1 MLTFLEELEKNNI
14 TISLEGKDLKV
25 NFENEIKEELI
36 AKIKTHKE
44 ELISFLKKVNVRSSY
59 KEIEAL
65 PQKEYYSISSAQRRL
80 WTLSQFEGV
89 SSSYNMPDTI
99 TLDGSY
105 DAEVFI
111 KAIESVVDRHE
122 VLRTVF
128 REVVIDG
135 EIEVCQFILDREEIG
150 FNIAYKD
157 YRKEANALH
166 LAQEYIIAD
175 SYKEFNLSEGPLLRV
190 SLLQISET
198 NYVLYYNMHHIITDG
213 WSMNILSR
221 DILAYYENY
230 QSGKTFDLPELTI
243 QYKDYSQWQLNQLL
257 TEEYKTHKAYW
268 RTKLS
273 GDLPILDL
281 PGMKLRPKL
290 KTNNGGSLKGYFD
303 NKDVKL
309 IRDYV
314 SKKEGTL
321 FTFLITSLKTLFY
334 RYTGQEDIIIGTPVA
349 GRDHTSLED
358 QIGFYVNT
366 LVLRDTIKGDES
378 FDTNY
383 ARINAN
389 LVENY
394 KHQMY
399 PFDNIVED
407 LGLKI
412 NTSRSAI
419 FDIIVVLQNAGE
431 THNDVKISNE
441 KGLIVEDLGE
451 IKNKFDIEFVF
462 YEFGESLG
470 LNINY
475 NKDLYDK
482 KMIEQ
487 MFYHFHNI
495 VLQLIHKNESS
506 ILSIDYLTVA
516 EKEELINN
524 FNATTSTYPSKQT
537 IAELFTLQ
545 VVKTP
550 DNTAIIFEGKQ
561 LTYKELDDISSQLSN
576 YLIEH
581 HVIKVEDFIGIDLQR
596 SEWSIISI
604 LAILKSGGAYVPID
618 ANYPQE
624 RIDYIK
630 SDTNCSVIIDEDF
643 LKEFEKNR
651 SAYATTKP
659 KVSVM
664 PFNLAYVMYT
674 SGSTGIP
681 KGVLVEQ
688 RNVIRL
694 VKETNYYN
702 FRVEDILLSTGAFSF
717 DATTFEY
724 WGTLLNGGSLVLCPQ
739 NTLLDTELLSKTIR
753 ENHVNVMWFTAGWL
767 SQLVDTKISLFSSLT
782 TILAGGDKLSPLHI
796 SKLKETYPELK
807 IINGYGPTEN
817 TTFSLTYEIGK
828 VQGDIPIGY
837 PINNSTAYIL
847 DENRSLVPKGV
858 IGEIYLGGEGLS
870 RGYLNDEALTSIKFI
885 ANPFQQRSRLYATG
899 DLGRLMSDG
908 AIEFMGRKD
917 DQVKIRGHRIEL
929 GEIETTLNNIKEIEH
944 AVVSYLE
951 EYGLVAY
958 YKSNEDILLDDIRNH
973 LTKIL
978 PSYMIPTYYIQL
990 EEIPLTKNGKVDR
1003 KSLPLPDTSIQN
1015 NATIYVAPRDILE
1028 TKIVA
1033 IWEDVL
1039 KKENISI
1046 TDDFFE
1052 LGGHSLKMMRLVNAY
1067 HKEFNVKLKLEKLFA
1082 NNILQTHAVLIRE
1095 ADNRLDL
1102 SIPKVEERKS
1112 YPISDAQRR
1121 LWIASQFK
1129 GVSAA
1134 YNISGDF
1141 QLAGNYD
1148 ITIFTKAI
1156 ESVIDRHETLR
1167 TVFRE
1172 VEGNVHQFILDRT
1185 TLGFEIDYQ
1194 DFKNEDN
1201 PIAIASAYINDDS
1214 SREFNLSEGPLVRI
1228 SLLKISEENHI
1239 LYFNMHHIISDGW
1252 SMNVLSKD
1260 ILSYYEHY
1268 NDGSALNLLELRI
1281 QYKDYSLWQL
1291 AQLETDEYGNHKE
1304 YWENKLSGE
1313 LTLLS
1318 LPGMKS
1324 RPRVMT
1330 NSGKNLRTYITKDK
1344 VKSINDYVKV
1354 NGGTLFTFLIASVKI
1369 LLYKYTGE
1377 EDIIIGSPTAGREH
1391 AELENQ
1397 IGFYVNT
1404 LTLRDQVN
1412 GKENFDWNYTQIKNN
1427 LLESYE
1433 HQVYPFNRLVEDL
1446 NLERD
1451 ISRGT
1456 IFDVFVHLNNTT
1468 EFNFTEEIE
1477 RTDKLFVKDLGDV
1490 ISLFDIEFAFQEVGE
1505 YLSLDIIYNPDLYDG
1520 EIIERIFYHYDNIIK
1535 FALKNNDIS
1544 ISDFDY
1550 LLDVEREK
1558 LLNEFNNAEITQV
1571 NNKTVIDLFEEQ
1583 AITRPNDIAIVFEK
1597 NELTYKE
1604 LDEKSNQLVHY
1615 LAKENGL
1622 KQGEL
1627 VGIKLERN
1635 EWAIVS
1641 ILAVLKSG
1649 AVYVPIDTNNPIERI
1664 DYILKDS
1671 SCSIVI
1677 DSVLI
1682 NRFKDLN
1689 ENFEKNKLENNIALN
1704 DLAYIIY
1711 TSGSIGKPKGVE
1723 ISHASFIDYVSTFK
1737 SYFKVTSKD
1746 SILQQASLSFDTSI
1760 EEIFPILISGGMLV
1774 IHKDKTDFKALFNLC
1789 QEKRITILSTNPYVL
1804 QYLNENYKSYT
1815 LSLREVISG
1824 GDVLTMNQ
1832 INNLYDIFNVYNT
1845 YGPTESTVC
1854 STYYKVKGGEKNV
1867 PIGRPILNRQIYIL
1881 DKESTQLTALGAVGE
1896 ICITGKGLAKG
1907 YLNNE
1912 ELTQEKFIKNPFV
1925 KNGRLYRTGD
1935 CGKWLADGN
1944 LVFVGRIDNQI
1955 KIRGHR
1961 IELGEIENTL
1971 LSFEG
1976 IKNAAVIATDNAVSH
1991 EKELWAYI
1999 TSDYEISRSDIQ
2011 NHLLLSLPNYMS
2023 PSKIFRLEELPLT
2036 SNGKVDKKELL
2047 RVENAELASGEAY
2060 IAPRGKIEDAL
2071 ASIWSELLHKDKG
2084 EIGID
2089 DGFFNVGGNSLKII
2103 ALKTQ
2108 IEKILHQDIS
2118 VAILFQNTTIR
2129 QQAEFF
2135 DTTFSSNFEA
2145 KFEGSRPQDF
2155 NTTNENRDIAII
2167 GMSIKT
2173 PGARTISEYWNLL
2186 EKGQEP
2192 SYRFTEEE
2200 LLASGVSRSL
2210 INNKNYV
2217 RSGFYLKDRNF
2228 FDASFFGY
2236 MPSEAQLLDPQ
2247 TRLLHEVVWSALE
2260 DSGYNPLNYRGL
2272 IGLYAG
2278 NKANLGWQAYNLL
2291 AENSG
2296 KIDGYTASYLQDKDF
2311 ANSLIAYKLNLKGAV
2326 NTVNTACSTSLVAI
2340 HHAAKSLLSG
2350 ENDLAVAGGV
2360 SLQIGR
2366 KEGYIY
2372 QEGMISS
2379 PDGHTR
2385 SFDVLASGTVES
2397 EGAGVVVLKKL
2408 DKAIAD
2414 GDNILAIL
2422 KGSAIN
2428 NDGNRKVGYTAPSVD
2443 GQIEVIKKAQQF
2455 SQVDP
2460 RTISY
2465 IETHGT
2471 ATKLG
2476 DVIEFEALRQVFG
2489 NTGDKYCGLGS
2500 VKSNIGHLDT
2510 AAGVAGLI
2518 KTVLCLQHQ
2527 KLAPSLHFNTPN
2539 PELRYENSNL
2549 YINDTLSP
2557 WISSY
2562 DGPRRAGVSSFGIG
2576 GTNAHIILEEYSIQ
2590 DEVLKTDKPQI
2601 FTLSAK
2607 TATALERSI
2616 VELQSFLQEKESVNL
2631 SNAAWTLQ
2639 SGRTTFKH
2647 RMSFTASDRATAI
2660 ERLEQGSYFRN
2671 QIHGDVK
2678 KKVVFMFSGQGSQYV
2693 NMGKDLYASQEVFRE
2708 TLDECFSIAEQI
2720 SGNRYKEI
2728 LFSEDAN
2735 LIHETQNTQPIL
2747 FVFEYALA
2755 KQLMHYGIQPDM
2767 MIGHSIGEYVAACL
2781 SGVFSLEDAI
2791 KIVIKRGSM
2800 IQSLPSGSMIGVG
2813 LRPEIANKYTTE
2825 AISIATINS
2834 KERCTFSG
2842 TDEAIAALCEQLTED
2857 GISYQSLQTSHAFHS
2872 SMMRPIEEEFTNFME
2887 TITIHTP
2894 KIPYISNVSGKSIT
2908 IEDLNQKSYW
2918 SDHIRKTVR
2927 FEEGLENIV
2936 SQDHVV
2942 LIEVGPGSTLYNF
2955 ARSYARQSETIRA
2968 CNVVRHP
2975 KEEENDTSYFLNGIG
2990 KLWTFGV
2997 PIPWNEFHGNTPR
3010 HKISMPTYAFE
3021 PVVYSVAENLNE
3033 LLSQD
3038 IFSREIR
3045 KNSEISQWF
3054 YQPTWKRDNRVTI
3067 CEQVNKEDWYIV
3079 FLNDNSFSRLLINEL
3094 AKTTTNIITVYA
3106 GNEFV
3111 KVSDTSYEI
3120 DLGNSADYQRIF
3132 DGLSSNTI
3140 HPKHIIQL
3148 LNINSVRQE
3157 NDRLEKQQGF
3167 YSLLYIAKALTGI
3180 KERVNVSVVT
3190 QELHKVFGNED
3201 SPALV
3206 SLIEG
3211 ILPVISQENPELQT
3225 RNIDVRVSEAN
3236 TDTVL
3241 QLVREIQDVTPDR
3254 FVAHRLE
3261 NRWVKVY
3268 DRIDVSNNIPV
3279 TSSKIKN
3286 KGVYLITGALGEL
3299 GFVLAE
3305 YLLEKYDASL
3315 ILTGRTFVSEKD
3327 QDLTKYNRL
3336 QLLLEKGNV
3345 AYFKANASD
3354 KSGMLTALSQG
3365 TAIFGEIQ
3373 GIFHTAGVIT
3383 GPSIRR
3389 GIHLLKEEES
3399 EIQFEAK
3406 VKGVEVLMDLFKDQP
3421 LDFCVF
3427 TSSLATVIGGK
3438 EFAAYAAANAY
3449 MDYVAN
3455 AQCIKNSISINFDG
3469 LSFNGETEELVLDPS
3484 ELIEVIEHSLSR
3496 LSASQ
3501 LVISVG
3507 DLEKRIQRWVAPAT
3521 AKKEIMEK
3529 ELLKVTTHT
3538 IDRSSLSTPFA
3549 RPETETENK
3558 LYNLFEEFFEIKG
3571 IGIDDDFFE
3580 MGGDSLKAMTIS
3592 NSIHKIFNVE
3602 LNLKDFFMNSTI
3614 RNLSKEIDFNIQIK
3628 DNKEVVASTK
3638 FEDII

>member
-1 MLTFLEELEKNNI
+1 MIKWLNTLAEHGVFFKMQN
-14 TISLEGKDLKV
+14 DQLK
-25 NFENEIKEELI
+25 
-36 AKIKTHKE
+36 
-44 ELISFLKKVNVRSSY
+44 
-59 KEIEAL
+59 
-65 PQKEYYSISSAQRRL
+65 
-80 WTLSQFEGV
+80 
-89 SSSYNMPDTI
+89 
-99 TLDGSY
+99 
-105 DAEVFI
+105 
-111 KAIESVVDRHE
+111 
-122 VLRTVF
+122 
-128 REVVIDG
+128 
-135 EIEVCQFILDREEIG
+135 
-150 FNIAYKD
+150 
-157 YRKEANALH
+157 
-166 LAQEYIIAD
+166 
-175 SYKEFNLSEGPLLRV
+175 
-190 SLLQISET
+190 
-198 NYVLYYNMHHIITDG
+198 
-213 WSMNILSR
+213 ILSR
-221 DILAYYENY
+221 DKSIDKEMLLEIKEKKAEIIAYLKS
-230 QSGKTFDLPELTI
+230 QS
-243 QYKDYSQWQLNQLL
+243 
-257 TEEYKTHKAYW
+257 H
-268 RTKLS
+268 
-273 GDLPILDL
+273 
-281 PGMKLRPKL
+281 
-290 KTNNGGSLKGYFD
+290 
-303 NKDVKL
+303 L
-309 IRDYV
+309 IN
-314 SKKEGTL
+314 
-321 FTFLITSLKTLFY
+321 
-334 RYTGQEDIIIGTPVA
+334 A
-349 GRDHTSLED
+349 ED
-358 QIGFYVNT
+358 QFINIPA
-366 LVLRDTIKGDES
+366 LASAES
-378 FDTNY
+378 YPLSD
-383 ARINAN
+383 AQKRIW
-389 LVENY
+389 
-394 KHQMY
+394 
-399 PFDNIVED
+399 I
-407 LGLKI
+407 
-412 NTSRSAI
+412 
-419 FDIIVVLQNAGE
+419 
-431 THNDVKISNE
+431 
-441 KGLIVEDLGE
+441 
-451 IKNKFDIEFVF
+451 
-462 YEFGESLG
+462 
-470 LNINY
+470 
-475 NKDLYDK
+475 
-482 KMIEQ
+482 
-487 MFYHFHNI
+487 
-495 VLQLIHKNESS
+495 
-506 ILSIDYLTVA
+506 
-516 EKEELINN
+516 
-524 FNATTSTYPSKQT
+524 
-537 IAELFTLQ
+537 
-545 VVKTP
+545 
-550 DNTAIIFEGKQ
+550 
-561 LTYKELDDISSQLSN
+561 
-576 YLIEH
+576 
-581 HVIKVEDFIGIDLQR
+581 
-596 SEWSIISI
+596 
-604 LAILKSGGAYVPID
+604 
-618 ANYPQE
+618 
-624 RIDYIK
+624 
-630 SDTNCSVIIDEDF
+630 
-643 LKEFEKNR
+643 
-651 SAYATTKP
+651 
-659 KVSVM
+659 
-664 PFNLAYVMYT
+664 
-674 SGSTGIP
+674 
-681 KGVLVEQ
+681 
-688 RNVIRL
+688 
-694 VKETNYYN
+694 
-702 FRVEDILLSTGAFSF
+702 
-717 DATTFEY
+717 
-724 WGTLLNGGSLVLCPQ
+724 
-739 NTLLDTELLSKTIR
+739 
-753 ENHVNVMWFTAGWL
+753 L
-767 SQLVDTKISLFSSLT
+767 SQLEEESITYNVPFQIPLKGKYTIENLKKSIHAVIERHEILRTIFKQNEDGEVCQWILQSEAANFTIDYKDLREITDAEAQVIAYIQADSKKSFSLFQAPL
-782 TILAGGDKLSPLHI
+782 IRAG
-796 SKLKETYPELK
+796 
-807 IINGYGPTEN
+807 
-817 TTFSLTYEIGK
+817 
-828 VQGDIPIGY
+828 
-837 PINNSTAYIL
+837 
-847 DENRSLVPKGV
+847 
-858 IGEIYLGGEGLS
+858 
-870 RGYLNDEALTSIKFI
+870 
-885 ANPFQQRSRLYATG
+885 
-899 DLGRLMSDG
+899 
-908 AIEFMGRKD
+908 
-917 DQVKIRGHRIEL
+917 
-929 GEIETTLNNIKEIEH
+929 
-944 AVVSYLE
+944 
-951 EYGLVAY
+951 
-958 YKSNEDILLDDIRNH
+958 LL
-973 LTKIL
+973 
-978 PSYMIPTYYIQL
+978 QL
-990 EEIPLTKNGKVDR
+990 EED
-1003 KSLPLPDTSIQN
+1003 
-1015 NATIYVAPRDILE
+1015 Y
-1028 TKIVA
+1028 
-1033 IWEDVL
+1033 
-1039 KKENISI
+1039 
-1046 TDDFFE
+1046 
-1052 LGGHSLKMMRLVNAY
+1052 Y
-1067 HKEFNVKLKLEKLFA
+1067 
-1082 NNILQTHAVLIRE
+1082 
-1095 ADNRLDL
+1095 
-1102 SIPKVEERKS
+1102 
-1112 YPISDAQRR
+1112 
-1121 LWIASQFK
+1121 
-1129 GVSAA
+1129 
-1134 YNISGDF
+1134 
-1141 QLAGNYD
+1141 
-1148 ITIFTKAI
+1148 IF
-1156 ESVIDRHETLR
+1156 
-1167 TVFRE
+1167 
-1172 VEGNVHQFILDRT
+1172 
-1185 TLGFEIDYQ
+1185 YC
-1194 DFKNEDN
+1194 
-1201 PIAIASAYINDDS
+1201 
-1214 SREFNLSEGPLVRI
+1214 
-1228 SLLKISEENHI
+1228 
-1239 LYFNMHHIISDGW
+1239 NMHHIISDGW
-1252 SMNVLSKD
+1252 SMNVLIKD
-1260 ILSYYEHY
+1260 VMTYYDAFEKNEPVLLS
-1268 NDGSALNLLELRI
+1268 DLPI
-1281 QYKDYSLWQL
+1281 QYKDYASWQL
-1291 AQLETDEYGNHKE
+1291 AQMESESYLIHKE
-1304 YWENKLSGE
+1304 YWKNQFIKEVPLLDFSTTKIRPSVKTSNGE
-1313 LTLLS
+1313 
-1318 LPGMKS
+1318 KF
-1324 RPRVMT
+1324 
-1330 NSGKNLRTYITKDK
+1330 RTYIDAEGTRQLMDF
-1344 VKSINDYVKV
+1344 VQMQ
-1354 NGGTLFTFLIASVKI
+1354 GGSLFMA
-1369 LLYKYTGE
+1369 LLAVTNVALHKYSGQE
-1377 EDIIIGSPTAGREH
+1377 EFIIGTPMSGREH
-1391 AELENQ
+1391 KDLENQ

-1404 LTLRDQVN
+1404 LALRNTIETTDNFSTIYAKV
-1412 GKENFDWNYTQIKNN
+1412 KENALQGFT
-1427 LLESYE
+1427 
-1433 HQVYPFNRLVEDL
+1433 HQAYSFNRLIEELDIA
-1446 NLERD
+1446 RD
-1451 ISRGT
+1451 TSRNAL
-1456 IFDVFVHLNNTT
+1456 FDVMLVMQNNADKIVNNTIL
-1468 EFNFTEEIE
+1468 EEEIN
-1477 RTDKLFVKDLGDV
+1477 TIKNAGQIPAKFDLEFTFQEIGDV
-1490 ISLFDIEFAFQEVGE
+1490 IDFSL
-1505 YLSLDIIYNPDLYDG
+1505 IYNTDIYDG
-1520 EIIERIFYHYDNIIK
+1520 ETIQRFMNHFK
-1535 FALKNNDIS
+1535 LLLKNVIKS
-1544 ISDFDY
+1544 PLKPLSGIEY
-1550 LLDVEREK
+1550 LEEDEIEH
-1558 LLNEFNNAEITQV
+1558 LLNKFNDTSLELPEVTILDAFKTQIL
-1571 NNKTVIDLFEEQ
+1571 KSPD
-1583 AITRPNDIAIVFEK
+1583 AIAVQLEGK
-1597 NELTYKE
+1597 NLTYKA
-1604 LDEKSNQLVHY
+1604 LDEQSNQLANCL
-1615 LAKENGL
+1615 LAKQIGQNTLIPIVLDRSLEMIVVIL
-1622 KQGEL
+1622 
-1627 VGIKLERN
+1627 GI
-1635 EWAIVS
+1635 
-1641 ILAVLKSG
+1641 LKSG
-1649 AVYVPIDTNNPIERI
+1649 NAYVPIDTSLPKDRINYIIDDTIATLVITSSKYENTLKTNSSISIDTFDFELYSSQAVEIQINPSQ
-1664 DYILKDS
+1664 YS
-1671 SCSIVI
+1671 YC
-1677 DSVLI
+1677 
-1682 NRFKDLN
+1682 
-1689 ENFEKNKLENNIALN
+1689 
-1704 DLAYIIY
+1704 IY
-1711 TSGSIGKPKGVE
+1711 TSGSTGKPKGVLITHE
-1723 ISHASFIDYVSTFK
+1723 SLFNYSYYASQTYTKGKPLKFLLFTSISFDLT
-1737 SYFKVTSKD
+1737 VTSIFTPLITGG
-1746 SILQQASLSFDTSI
+1746 SIQILPEDENKLGNLDYIQSLDFDVIKLTPSHFNVLLEFEITKKILYKGGEKVFIVGGEALQKETVNKAFSFY
-1760 EEIFPILISGGMLV
+1760 GN
-1774 IHKDKTDFKALFNLC
+1774 A
-1789 QEKRITILSTNPYVL
+1789 ITIW
-1804 QYLNENYKSYT
+1804 NE
-1815 LSLREVISG
+1815 
-1824 GDVLTMNQ
+1824 
-1832 INNLYDIFNVYNT
+1832 
-1845 YGPTESTVC
+1845 YGPTETTVGC
-1854 STYYKVKGGEKNV
+1854 ISKQIQNDVNQEILIGKPTTNV
-1867 PIGRPILNRQIYIL
+1867 QIYIL
-1881 DKESTQLTALGAVGE
+1881 DKDKAILPIGVLGE
-1896 ICITGKGLAKG
+1896 IYIGGKQLAKG

-1925 KNGRLYRTGD
+1925 ENGRLYRTGD